1 MTIEARLIG
10 DWAEAYPGKGQL
22 TLIMIVHL
30 DGDGLVKDM
39 RLRVEGVTKPLAW
52 AGCYYGGRV
61 VPVPGTLTAPNSVSC
76 VFQGQGKHAP
86 SYRATLEGK
95 TGWAWQTWG
104 EFELRPGVA
113 RYVVRPSQGK
123 AK

>member
-1 MTIEARLIG
+1 MATIEATLIG
-10 DWAEAYPGKGQL
+10 DWAEAYPGRGQL

-30 DGDGLVKDM
+30 DGDGPVKDM

-61 VPVPGTLTAPNSVSC
+61 MSRPDHLAAPNNVSC

-86 SYRATLEGK
+86 SYHAALEGK
-95 TGWAWQTWG
+95 TGWTWQTWG

-113 RYVVRPSQGK
+113 RYVMRPSK
-123 AK
+123 VK